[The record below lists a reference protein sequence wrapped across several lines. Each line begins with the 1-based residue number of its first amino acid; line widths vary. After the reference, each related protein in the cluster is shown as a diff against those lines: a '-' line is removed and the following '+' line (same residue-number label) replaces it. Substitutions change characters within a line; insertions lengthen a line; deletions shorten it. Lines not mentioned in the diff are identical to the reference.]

1 MHFTRKQWRRARLV
15 LQILVALLTWQF
27 AFPQHAFA
35 QVVESTPEVTEQ
47 TTTILPPDVAP
58 APAVPPAVL
67 EVPKPPVPKDK
78 PPRPVAK
85 ARTVVMT
92 AYSSTVDQTDGDPF
106 TTASGQ
112 KVRDGIIA
120 MNGVPFGTKVRI
132 PEKFGNKVFVV
143 QDRMNSRY
151 GSARADIWMKTRHD
165 AKQWGV
171 KRVKVEILK

>member
-1 MHFTRKQWRRARLV
+1 MKLLSRKKARRIFQVTLAV
-15 LQILVALLTWQF
+15 LIWQF
-27 AFPQHAFA
+27 VFPQHGYA
-35 QVVESTPEVTEQ
+35 QTVSVQPAATPDL
-47 TTTILPPDVAP
+47 TIIVPVGEPL
-58 APAVPPAVL
+58 APAVPLAKL
-67 EVPKPPVPKDK
+67 EPVAVPKVPNKE
-78 PPRPVAK
+78 AK
-85 ARTVVMT
+85 IVRVRTVVMT
-92 AYSSTVDQTDGDPF
+92 AYSSTRDQTDADPF

-143 QDRMNSRY
+143 QDRMHQRY
-151 GSARADIWMKTRHD
+151 GSTRADIWMKTRND

>member
-1 MHFTRKQWRRARLV
+1 MKLLSRKKARRIFQVTLAVLV
-15 LQILVALLTWQF
+15 WQF
-27 AFPQHAFA
+27 VFPQHGYA
-35 QVVESTPEVTEQ
+35 QTVSVQPVATPDL
-47 TTTILPPDVAP
+47 TIIVPVGEPLS
-58 APAVPPAVL
+58 PAVPLAKL
-67 EVPKPPVPKDK
+67 EPVAVPKVPNKE
-78 PPRPVAK
+78 AK
-85 ARTVVMT
+85 VVRVRTVVMT
-92 AYSSTVDQTDGDPF
+92 AYSSTRDQTDADPF

-132 PEKFGNKVFVV
+132 PEKFGAKVFVV
-143 QDRMNSRY
+143 QDRMHQRY